1 MPWRWLRL
9 SLTVLLLLILVWFI
23 DVPETLRQLRHTQ
36 WRWLLI
42 ALIVVQIQIV
52 LSSLRWRITAI
63 RLGQT
68 LSQRRAIAEYYL
80 ATVANLSLP
89 GGVTGDA
96 VRVFRNQQSTTL
108 GISLQA
114 VMLERLAGQLA
125 LLVITLVGVT
135 WHVLW
140 SGTVAYPGWQI
151 IAAGFSTILAFIL
164 ISRFTIRFA
173 PKRLV
178 LAIQAFKAAINTAWI
193 SDRQWV
199 AQSLISFAIAGTY
212 LIVFWCCSHA
222 IQSPLSVI
230 QSITI
235 VPMVLLS
242 MMIPLSIGGWGIRE
256 SAAAVLWPVIS
267 LTAEAGIATSV
278 LYAIV
283 SLLGCLPGL
292 LLLVLPMQPDHNKE
306 QRAN

>member
-1 MPWRWLRL
+1 MSLRWLRL
-9 SLTVLLLLILVWFI
+9 SLTALLLLILAWFI

-36 WRWLLI
+36 WRWMLI

-52 LSSLRWRITAI
+52 LSSLRWRMTAI
-63 RLGQT
+63 RLGQA

-80 ATVANLSLP
+80 ATVTNLSLP
-89 GGVTGDA
+89 GGITGDA

-108 GISLQA
+108 GNSLQA

-125 LLVITLVGVT
+125 FLL
-135 WHVLW
+135 
-140 SGTVAYPGWQI
+140 
-151 IAAGFSTILAFIL
+151 IAAVGWIIWQVLFPGTIATPSWQMLAVGFSILSAFFLGSRL
-164 ISRFTIRFA
+164 IIRFA

-178 LAIQAFKAAINTAWI
+178 LAIRAFRAAINTAWVQ
-193 SDRQWV
+193 DRQWI
-199 AQSLISFAIAGTY
+199 AQGLISLVIAATY

-230 QSITI
+230 QSVTI
-235 VPMVLLS
+235 VPLVLLS
-242 MMIPLSIGGWGIRE
+242 MLIPLSVGGWGIRE
-256 SAAAVLWPVIS
+256 SAAAVLWPVVS

-292 LLLVLPMQPDHNKE
+292 LLLALPMQPNHS
-306 QRAN
+306 